1 MVFLICTQSHFGD
14 SPVISSMAP
23 PIHLTMGFHPPPA
36 PPSLTLSANHLV
48 DYLSLFN

>member
-23 PIHLTMGFHPPPA
+23 PIHLPMGFHPPPA
-36 PPSLTLSANHLV
+36 PPSLTLILWIT
-48 DYLSLFN
+48 